1 MGRTGFESEDR
12 EKMREVKA
20 QREKEKIN
28 NRKEL
33 EGTGYGRE
41 MIALICLQEQCAQGL
56 QASSG

>member
-1 MGRTGFESEDR
+1 
-12 EKMREVKA
+12 MREVKV

-33 EGTGYGRE
+33 EGTRYGRE
-41 MIALICLQEQCAQGL
+41 MIALICLREQCTQGL